1 MVLEELLQT
10 GKENP
15 FCGHLFIT
23 MGPPWWFSVNNL
35 PSDAGDSGLILGVG
49 RSPGEGND
57 KPLQYSC
64 LKNSMDRG
72 DWVGYNPW
80 GRKRVRHDLVTK
92 TRTTLITLRKKH
104 YPLFDRRDLV

>member
-35 PSDAGDSGLILGVG
+35 PSDAGDSGLILGLG
-49 RSPGEGND
+49 RSPEEEMATLSNIFAWRMLGQQSLAG
-57 KPLQYSC
+57 YS
-64 LKNSMDRG
+64 
-72 DWVGYNPW
+72 P
-80 GRKRVRHDLVTK
+80 
-92 TRTTLITLRKKH
+92 
-104 YPLFDRRDLV
+104 